1 VTDEPPTDPKSEPA
15 VESAR
20 RLSFG
25 GVAEQYDH
33 HRPGY
38 PEALVDDVLA
48 YAGAEPGDRALEVGA
63 GTGRATV
70 LFASRGLSVTAV
82 EPDPA
87 MAAVASRRAATAG
100 TTFELVPSDFESSEL
115 SRHTFKLLFSA
126 TAWHWVNA
134 DRRNVLAHRALVPG
148 GALAPFWNRPVWEEN
163 RLRPSLAAA
172 YGEVE
177 REFAARPAGPMNPFG
192 APLEIKSDQEW
203 LTEEFRD
210 DPNFADLAV
219 HKYRWVRTYTTA
231 EYVGLIGTHSDHILL
246 PEVASERLFAR
257 ITDAIKAE
265 GGSFELTYETLL
277 CLARAV

>member
-1 VTDEPPTDPKSEPA
+1 MTNEPPADPQSEPA
-15 VESAR
+15 LNSAR

-25 GVAEQYDH
+25 GVAEEYDRR
-33 HRPGY
+33 RPGY
-38 PEALVDDVLA
+38 PDALVDDVLA

-63 GTGRATV
+63 GTGRATL
-70 LFASRGLSVTAV
+70 LFANRGLSVTAV

-100 TTFELVPSDFESSEL
+100 TTFELVRSDFESCAL
-115 SRHTFKLLFSA
+115 PRHAFKVLFSA
-126 TAWHWVNA
+126 TAWHWVSA
-134 DRRNVLAHRALVPG
+134 GLRNVLAHRALVPG
-148 GALAPFWNRPVWEEN
+148 GALAPFWNRPVWEES

-192 APLEIKSDQEW
+192 APLEIKSDLEW
-203 LTEEFRD
+203 LRQEFRD
-210 DPNFADLAV
+210 DTNFADLAV
-219 HKYRWVRTYTTA
+219 RKYRWVQTYTPA
-231 EYVGLIGTHSDHILL
+231 EYVALIATHSDHILL
-246 PEVASERLFAR
+246 QEAARERLFAR
-257 ITDAIKAE
+257 ITAAIEAE